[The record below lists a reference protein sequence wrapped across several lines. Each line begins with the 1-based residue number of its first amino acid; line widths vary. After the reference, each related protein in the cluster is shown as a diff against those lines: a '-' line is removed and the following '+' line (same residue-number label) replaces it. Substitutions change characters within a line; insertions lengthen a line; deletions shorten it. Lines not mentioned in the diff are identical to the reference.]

1 MRSGSSGLAFIT
13 VLALLSAACGSGE
26 ESSSSPS
33 SPPPA
38 ATDSAVD
45 PVITNAPST
54 TATSPATTNAPIVAP
69 EDLADPTSPSEFAA
83 EISTAEH
90 AVRNAS
96 LDPAVT
102 TQWGRR
108 QQRLY
113 RLLALNESWAPE
125 ALTLVENEVRFA
137 VEQNW
142 LARQELSSLV
152 TSSKLSTVLP
162 AWRVREPLP
171 VAELMS
177 YYEESEANSG
187 IEWEYLA
194 AINLIE
200 TRMGRIQGLSTAGAT
215 GPMQFLPST
224 WAECCEGDPTV
235 DRDAIIGAG
244 VYLRAR
250 GGPEDM
256 ERALFGYNNS
266 DYYVAAVSAYAAV
279 LRNDPDALAGYHA
292 WEVYFRAEPGLVRI
306 PPGYEELEPVDAAEW
321 IAANPQHVID

>member
-1 MRSGSSGLAFIT
+1 MHLGNSGVAFI
-13 VLALLSAACGSGE
+13 VALALAISACGSDA
-26 ESSSSPS
+26 ESGPTT
-33 SPPPA
+33 PPPA
-38 ATDSAVD
+38 LATESTVA
-45 PVITNAPST
+45 PVATPVATPSTTAPST
-54 TATSPATTNAPIVAP
+54 TTTAAP
-69 EDLADPTSPSEFAA
+69 EDRADPTSAIEFAA
-83 EISTAEH
+83 ELSRAEL
-90 AVRNAS
+90 AVRNTS
-96 LDPAVT
+96 LDPTLT

-113 RLLALNESWAPE
+113 RLLALNESLADE
-125 ALTLVENEVRFA
+125 TMTLVEDEVRFA

-142 LARQELSSLV
+142 LARKELSSLV
-152 TSSKLSTVLP
+152 TSGKLSTVLP

-171 VAELMS
+171 VAELRT
-177 YYEESEANSG
+177 YYEESEAISG

-215 GPMQFLPST
+215 GPMQFLPTT
-224 WAECCEGDPTV
+224 WAECCDGDPTL

-250 GGPEDM
+250 GGPDNM

-279 LRNDPDALAGYHA
+279 LRDDPGALRGYHA

-306 PPGYEELEPVDAAEW
+306 PAGYEELEPVDAAQW
-321 IAANPQHVID
+321 IAANPQYVID